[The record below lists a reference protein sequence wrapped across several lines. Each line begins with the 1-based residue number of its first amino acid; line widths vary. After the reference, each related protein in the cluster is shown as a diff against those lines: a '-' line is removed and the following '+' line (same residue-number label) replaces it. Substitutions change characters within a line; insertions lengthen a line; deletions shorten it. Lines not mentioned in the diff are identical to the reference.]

1 MRCTWFLSLLGDDRS
16 EESKDCDYDE
26 LSGSSTVSQETGTL
40 EKSNLSTTE
49 SMQRWFPYDDCFK
62 LDDER
67 TLTSSE
73 VISMLSPF
81 LADERRKRIEEVV
94 AHRTYSVCIAVE
106 GLLDLGNISAVCRS
120 ADALGFQSVHVISN
134 ETKKK

>member
-1 MRCTWFLSLLGDDRS
+1 MILSLSADERS
-16 EESKDCDYDE
+16 EESKKNDCEE
-26 LSGSSTVSQETGTL
+26 LPGSSTVSQETSRL
-40 EKSNLSTTE
+40 EKSNSLSAE
-49 SMQRWFPYDDCFK
+49 SVQRWFPYEDCFK

-81 LADERRKRIEEVV
+81 LVEERRKRIEEVV

>member
-1 MRCTWFLSLLGDDRS
+1 MWYTWFLSLLGDDRS